1 MVWGLFPV
9 DPLSGEDRYYVFRI
23 GTYKVGRRG
32 CDVIVNKDKG
42 VSRIHAEIMI
52 DAMVSP
58 DHLQKKSP
66 TVSSKVR
73 IRDCSKYGT
82 FITNSL
88 GVKERVHEFPNMEAT
103 LKDGD
108 FVSFGT
114 GNATYRFC
122 LVPLMFWVCC
132 AEPFQNSSL
141 LCEQIS
147 SIGACITQNW
157 NPECTHV
164 LVDDSVPLKGD
175 AIDAI
180 VAKKPFVQLNWIKYN
195 FKDKLQ
201 LLLEVAGAKVV
212 SVNGFCQSSQVYP
225 MGDVLS
231 SRAGAALFCSCGQP
245 GLYRLEHLGKDFD
258 SSTATGLEWH
268 DLVKGLVAG
277 YTIKYQGL
285 EDERSHKV
293 VRVVPPEVTDGAE
306 CSRNL
311 SSLSRVT
318 EINLVSATLSGYLDP
333 SVVVSQP
340 VLVTSSCST
349 DETVVADSDAE
360 IESATSF
367 HAYAALQTTKSIEL
381 DGKGETA
388 IHAVESVEQECKEAM
403 TVQTMESMEHDT
415 KRDAPLDHVDV
426 RTKGGQMTVQTME
439 SMEHDTKRDAPL
451 DHVDV
456 RTKGGQMT
464 VETMQS
470 MEHDTKR
477 DSPLDQ
483 ADVRTKGGQMT
494 CLRDR
499 DENVAARGHMIDE
512 SESGNSDIIYSQDL
526 IVRDTNLPAS
536 VNSLINSAVS
546 NFKCFR
552 KFLPESMESHCSLA
566 VKASNR
572 IFCFALEL

>member
-1 MVWGLFPV
+1 MGGGGGSGSGGGEEEVLDGDNFEEILVGVHVLFEGGV
-9 DPLSGEDRYYVFRI
+9 SGSGGDVLGGGGFSAVTGGGDAEFGSEDRYYVFRK

-32 CDVIVNKDKG
+32 CDVILNKDKG

-58 DHLQKKSP
+58 DHLQKKSS

-88 GVKERVHEFPNMEAT
+88 GVKERVHEFPNKEAT

-108 FVSFGT
+108 LVSFGT
-114 GNATYRFC
+114 GNATYSKSF
-122 LVPLMFWVCC
+122 
-132 AEPFQNSSL
+132 L
-141 LCEQIS
+141 LRS
-147 SIGACITQNW
+147 AGACITQNW

-164 LVDDSVPLKGD
+164 LVDDSIPLKAD
-175 AIDAI
+175 AVDAI
-180 VAKKPFVQLNWIKYN
+180 VAKKPFVQLNWIK
-195 FKDKLQ
+195 
-201 LLLEVAGAKVV
+201 
-212 SVNGFCQSSQVYP
+212 
-225 MGDVLS
+225 
-231 SRAGAALFCSCGQP
+231 
-245 GLYRLEHLGKDFD
+245 
-258 SSTATGLEWH
+258 
-268 DLVKGLVAG
+268 
-277 YTIKYQGL
+277 GL

-367 HAYAALQTTKSIEL
+367 HAYAAVRTTKSIEL
-381 DGKGETA
+381 EGKGEGA
-388 IHAVESVEQECKEAM
+388 IHTVESVEQECKEAM

-477 DSPLDQ
+477 DAPLDQ
-483 ADVRTKGGQMT
+483 TDVRTKGGQMT

-499 DENVAARGHMIDE
+499 DENVAAKGHMIDE

-536 VNSLINSAVS
+536 VNSFLNSAFS
-546 NFKCFR
+546 NFKRFR
-552 KFLPESMESHCSLA
+552 KMGTTSGNSFNNLIPFSKYPYKDSDYGGEEVLESIKEEKKRKQMEA
-566 VKASNR
+566 VAEDLFNNEKAKVQVD
-572 IFCFALEL
+572 C

>member
-1 MVWGLFPV
+1 MGGGSGSGGGEEEVLDGGDFEEILVGVHVLFEGGV
-9 DPLSGEDRYYVFRI
+9 SGSGGDVLGGGGFSAVA
-23 GTYKVGRRG
+23 GGGDAKFGR

-58 DHLQKKSP
+58 DHLQKKSSA
-66 TVSSKVR
+66 VSSKVR

-88 GVKERVHEFPNMEAT
+88 GVKERVQEFPNKEAT

-108 FVSFGT
+108 LVSFGN
-114 GNATYRFC
+114 GNATYSKSF
-122 LVPLMFWVCC
+122 
-132 AEPFQNSSL
+132 L
-141 LCEQIS
+141 LPS
-147 SIGACITQNW
+147 AGACITQNW

-164 LVDDSVPLKGD
+164 LVDDSIPLKED
-175 AIDAI
+175 AVDAI
-180 VAKKPFVQLNWIKYN
+180 VAKKPFVQLNWIKLIAEKNVCTEMPSLSAYAPT
-195 FKDKLQ
+195 
-201 LLLEVAGAKVV
+201 LLLEGV
-212 SVNGFCQSSQVYP
+212 SVKVTDP
-225 MGDVLS
+225 K
-231 SRAGAALFCSCGQP
+231 SRENCL
-245 GLYRLEHLGKDFD
+245 
-258 SSTATGLEWH
+258 T
-268 DLVKGLVAG
+268 G
-277 YTIKYQGL
+277 YTFLLESTHKGL

-349 DETVVADSDAE
+349 DGTVVADSDAE

-367 HAYAALQTTKSIEL
+367 HASAAVWTTKSIEL
-381 DGKGETA
+381 EGKGEIA
-388 IHAVESVEQECKEAM
+388 IHTVESVEQECKEAM

-415 KRDAPLDHVDV
+415 KRDVPLDHVDV

-439 SMEHDTKRDAPL
+439 SMELDTKRDAPL

-464 VETMQS
+464 VETKQS

-477 DSPLDQ
+477 DAPLDQ

-499 DENVAARGHMIDE
+499 DENVAAKVHMIVE

-526 IVRDTNLPAS
+526 IVRDTNLPAL
-536 VNSLINSAVS
+536 VNSFINSAVS
-546 NFKCFR
+546 NFKRFR
-552 KFLPESMESHCSLA
+552 KMGTTSGNSFNNLIPFSKYPYKDSDYGGEEVLESIKEEKKRKQMEA
-566 VKASNR
+566 VAEDLFNNEK
-572 IFCFALEL
+572 